1 MIRDVNFTFLW
12 LILLLLA
19 SLAGTSLYYQDTYGD
34 VRGKYTDAKSELNK
48 TASEVK
54 VKEGALSEALLELN
68 IAKEREAVLGEKY
81 GVLRGE
87 KEILEKEKKNLQTQ
101 LKDTE
106 SELASLKL
114 EHSRLREDLAAL
126 QRALASAQNRISY
139 LESLAS
145 ALISQN
151 IELQAQLSAC
161 KAASNQTQ

>member
-19 SLAGTSLYYQDTYGD
+19 SMAGTSLYYQDTYDD
-34 VRGKYTDAKSELNK
+34 VRGKYTTTKSELNK

-54 VKEGALSEALLELN
+54 AKEGALSEALLELN
-68 IAKEREAVLGEKY
+68 IAKEREVVLSEKY

-101 LKDTE
+101 LKDTQ

-114 EHSRLREDLAAL
+114 EHNKLQEDLKTYKSAL
-126 QRALASAQNRISY
+126 VNATIRISWLQERVSDLLSENLY
-139 LESLAS
+139 L
-145 ALISQN
+145 QG
-151 IELQAQLSAC
+151 QLSAC
-161 KAASNQTQ
+161 EASKQPQ